1 MKKLMMVMVAAT
13 LVLASCSKE
22 SKLNRKL
29 DGSWNVVSYSVDGVD
44 QSMTNVTMVM
54 SFTKD
59 KKGVGTYTNTLTVLS
74 VPQVET
80 GSYVLTED
88 ATITEN
94 KITPGT
100 GSSTSVYTVTD
111 YSKSDLTLTQTSS
124 GDVYVFKLKKI

>member
-1 MKKLMMVMVAAT
+1 MVAAT